1 MKKVADNSFLQDKE
15 KLLSY
20 LTTSSNNKIILCDY
34 LAMEIYKEG
43 NIDSLN
49 DVFSTLSKY
58 PNQTII
64 LKNIQ
69 TIARLCGRQAG
80 LQRRLID
87 NNSTKELPK
96 FCRLIKLAASGNQE
110 AINLINKQSQFANEQ
125 LNILL
130 SDADQ
135 LTKNF
140 HDIQKAFTPAELK
153 TIRTD
158 GQYSLALVKKIAT
171 FIAELAVPLIHEIQ
185 RPKGKIPMEDFPNYF
200 ITRLAIYNLALTLR
214 WIKKGGIQNSSPKKI
229 RNDLIDALVATH
241 ATYFDGILSN
251 DKNQIETYL
260 ESEHILKGILKKKQ

>member
-15 KLLSY
+15 KLSTY
-20 LTTSSNNKIILCDY
+20 LKISSNNKIILCDY

-49 DVFSTLSKY
+49 DVFSILSQH
-58 PNQTII
+58 PSQII
-64 LKNIQ
+64 VLKNIQ
-69 TIARLCGRQAG
+69 TIAKLCGRQAG

-87 NNSTKELPK
+87 VNSTKEFPK

-110 AINLINKQSQFANEQ
+110 AIALINAQSQSANEQ

-135 LTKNF
+135 LTKYF
-140 HDIQKAFTPAELK
+140 HDIQEAFTSTELK

-158 GQYSLALVKKIAT
+158 GQYSLPLIKKIAT

-200 ITRLAIYNLALTLR
+200 ITRLATYNLALTLR
-214 WIKKGGIQNSSPKKI
+214 WIKKGGIHNSSPKKI
-229 RNDLIDALVATH
+229 RNDLVDALVATH
-241 ATYFDGILSN
+241 ATYFDGILSS
-251 DKNQIETYL
+251 DKNQIETYF
-260 ESEHILKGILKKKQ
+260 ESERILKGMLKKK